1 MPNDTDPES
10 VILALDKVGVDFS
23 IPKPDLVDF
32 LQNAEFTPYPA
43 MSAALLALLDGSM
56 LKRPVFLDVI
66 VFNYEHSPGEP
77 SPRRIED
84 VATGLLEASVL
95 EGFNNRYALQETAF
109 SGLLK
114 PLDVPQPPVPPVQTL
129 SLVVEGT
136 VNVQG
141 DLTLVDTDNPRVEVT
156 TRLIKVNSE
165 AAHAMVAQELHRENN
180 GWRFTNG
187 DVRLSVSNGEAD
199 AGPRPVRAG
208 SLGDDALAW
217 PTVDGTFSGDTGAEV
232 RLQSRIRVGY
242 RPVGVKLLVEGRK
255 GFAANTAAQGRI
267 ALDPQV
273 LLVPVEVARFF
284 SDQFPVSNISV
295 TGQMALWDQVPV
307 LNATTNFRS
316 LDGGTGELNF
326 AERRWDVWPTLN
338 NEGLYTHLGWISPDS
353 IWGRAKVRFRLVNY
367 IDIKTDNVHAA
378 PVSGDGLTDRRLREN
393 SDALAGHP
401 QHIADKPVLKV
412 IFMERIAP
420 PDSDHI
426 GQALIGNGSIG
437 IAAGT
442 TADKDANI
450 AHEIGHLITGSQAH
464 SDLQNNVM
472 NSPGPGIRITD
483 DQAQKARSWA
493 EQFAGFWAH

>member
-10 VILALDKVGVDFS
+10 VIRALDKAGVDFS

-32 LQNAEFTPYPA
+32 LHNAEFTPYPA

-77 SPRRIED
+77 SPRRTED
-84 VATGLLEASVL
+84 VSTGLLEASVL
-95 EGFNNRYALQETAF
+95 EGFNNRYAQQETAF

-114 PLDVPQPPVPPVQTL
+114 PLDVPQPPVQTL
-129 SLVVEGT
+129 SLAVEGT
-136 VNVQG
+136 LNVQG
-141 DLTLVDTDNPRVEVT
+141 DVTLVDTDNPRVEVT
-156 TRLIKVNSE
+156 TGLIKVHSE
-165 AAHAMVAQELHRENN
+165 AAQAMVAQELHRENN
-180 GWRFTNG
+180 GWRFSNG

-199 AGPRPVRAG
+199 AGPRPQRAG
-208 SLGDDALAW
+208 SLSDDALAW
-217 PTVDGTFSGDTGAEV
+217 PTADGTFSGDTGAEV

-242 RPVGVKLLVEGRK
+242 RPVDVKLLVEGRK
-255 GFAANTAAQGRI
+255 GFAANTAARGRI

-284 SDQFPVSNISV
+284 SDQIPVSNVSV
-295 TGQMALWDQVPV
+295 TGQMALWDQVPA

-316 LDGGTGELNF
+316 LDGSTGELNF
-326 AERRWDVWPTLN
+326 AERQWDVWPKLN
-338 NEGLYTHLGWISPDS
+338 DEGLYTHLGWISPDS
-353 IWGRAKVRFRLVNY
+353 IWSRAKVRFRLVNH

-378 PVSGDGLTDRRLREN
+378 PVSGEGLTDRRLREN
-393 SDALAGHP
+393 NDALAGHP

-426 GQALIGNGSIG
+426 GQALIGTGSIG

-464 SDLQNNVM
+464 SDLPNNVM
-472 NSPGPGIRITD
+472 NSPGPGTQITD
-483 DQAQKARSWA
+483 SQAQKARSWA
-493 EQFAGFWAH
+493 GQFAGFWAH

>member
-1 MPNDTDPES
+1 MPNATDPES
-10 VILALDKVGVDFS
+10 VIRALDKVGVDFS
-23 IPKPDLVDF
+23 IPKLDLVDF

-43 MSAALLALLDGSM
+43 MSAALLALLNSSM

-84 VATGLLEASVL
+84 VNTGLLEASVL
-95 EGFNNRYALQETAF
+95 QGFNNRYAQQETAF

-114 PLDVPQPPVPPVQTL
+114 PLDVPQPPAQTL

-136 VNVQG
+136 LSVQG
-141 DLTLVDTDNPRVEVT
+141 DVTLVDTDNPRVEVT

-187 DVRLSVSNGEAD
+187 DVHLSVSNGEAD
-199 AGPRPVRAG
+199 AGLRPVRAG
-208 SLGDDALAW
+208 SLSDDALAW
-217 PTVDGTFSGDTGAEV
+217 PTMDGTFSGDTGAEV

-242 RPVGVKLLVEGRK
+242 RPVDVKLLVEGRK
-255 GFAANTAAQGRI
+255 GFAANAATQGRI

-326 AERRWDVWPTLN
+326 AERQWDVWPTLN

-353 IWGRAKVRFRLVNY
+353 IWAKAKVRFRLVNY

-378 PVSGDGLTDRRLREN
+378 PASGDGQTDRRLREN
-393 SDALAGHP
+393 NDTLAGHP

-464 SDLQNNVM
+464 SNLPNNVM
-472 NSPGPGIRITD
+472 NSPGPGTQISD
-483 DQAQKARSWA
+483 DQVQKARSWA
-493 EQFAGFWAH
+493 EQFAAFWAH